1 MNIKVSDFYRRHQGS
16 LFVEKTI
23 SKKPAKAIEKVETIV
38 KNQADYNM
46 SMKQDYSKNIV
57 EMKLLGKSYG
67 ANEGYFVYQSRNL
80 PVTSAVKTYTK
91 TAQEM
96 IEVQKEYNRIAN
108 QKFKPHKPT
117 LLERIVEFFTV
128 DL

>member
-1 MNIKVSDFYRRHQGS
+1 MNIKVSDFYRRHHGC
-16 LFVEKTI
+16 LFVENTL

-46 SMKQDYSKNIV
+46 SLKQDYSRNIV
-57 EMKLLGKSYG
+57 EMKLLGMSYG
-67 ANEGYFVYQSRNL
+67 TNDGYQVYQTRKL

-91 TAQEM
+91 MAQEM
-96 IEVQKEYNRIAN
+96 IDVQKDYDRILN
-108 QKFKPHKPT
+108 QKFKPHKPN
-117 LLERIVEFFTV
+117 LLERIVEFFTM

>member
-1 MNIKVSDFYRRHQGS
+1 MNIKVNDFYRRHHGC
-16 LFVEKTI
+16 LFVENTL

-67 ANEGYFVYQSRNL
+67 ANEGYFVYQSRKL

-96 IEVQKEYNRIAN
+96 IEVQKEYNRIVN